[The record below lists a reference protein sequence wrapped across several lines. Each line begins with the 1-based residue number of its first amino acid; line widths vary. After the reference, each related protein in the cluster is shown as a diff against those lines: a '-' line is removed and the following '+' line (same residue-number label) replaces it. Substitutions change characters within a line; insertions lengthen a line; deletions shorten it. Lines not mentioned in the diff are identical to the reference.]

1 MGDLARIEAVV
12 CDVDGC
18 LSPEF
23 IGATDQDSHR
33 RIRELTGELGLKL
46 MLCTGRPLP
55 FVDAM
60 ARVVGALE
68 LPSVCEGG
76 VWLFDPASYTW
87 SMDERIG
94 EAELDAVRAAQRWT
108 GEAFGVGTEGGVW
121 FEAGKS
127 ASYTV
132 FHSDVRGRLT
142 NEIMPRIRE
151 EIEARKWP
159 LRVSMT
165 WSCVNVE
172 LSFVNKATG
181 LDRFMARTGYSKEQ
195 LAGIGDTMS
204 DLPIRERVSWFACPD
219 NAVEEIK
226 AHADYVSDAS
236 EAAGVVE
243 ILARLGAGGV

>member
-23 IGATDQDSHR
+23 IGLTDQDAHG
-33 RIRELTGELGLKL
+33 RIRELAAETGLKL

-76 VWLFDPASYTW
+76 VWLFDPVEYTW

-94 EAELDAVRAAQRWT
+94 EAELRAVREAQRWT
-108 GEAFGVGTEGGVW
+108 GEAFGAGTDGGVW

-127 ASYTV
+127 ASFTV
-132 FHSDVRGRLT
+132 FHTDVGGRLT
-142 NEIMPRIRE
+142 EEILPRIRD
-151 EIEARKWP
+151 EIAARNWP

-172 LSFVNKATG
+172 LAFVNKATG
-181 LDRFMARTGYSKEQ
+181 LDRFMAKTGYTRER

-204 DLPIRERVSWFACPD
+204 DLPIRERVGWFACPA

-226 AHADYVSDAS
+226 THADYVSEAD

-243 ILARLGAGGV
+243 MLELLARERS